1 MARKSQRNN
10 ILAGSFLIGAVVLAV
25 ALSVVLSDVSFS
37 RSASYTI
44 RFPISQGATGLRAG
58 SDVFLGGQPIGKVS
72 RISFFEGESS
82 RTEAIDVRI
91 RVRAGLVFH
100 DDAVAFLDVPLLGSL
115 SSINFQSLGGEDGAA
130 PIDKGG
136 IISGRLAPPAFL
148 AQAGYGTEEQTRV
161 RHIIET
167 IDTVVSDLAALVDRS
182 DPLIV
187 GSLDDARAAVQELR
201 AAAEEVSQSL
211 PDWTSQVDRSLGD
224 VNTFTEHLPV
234 YAREID
240 GGIADA
246 RAGIDETREVIRTLR
261 EATDEA
267 RPRLDAILAD
277 VQSAAAKVDDESIPR
292 LNQALETID
301 QEMAS
306 AGDVVREFGDFARE
320 QFPALRFALANVRLA
335 SEQFKLVMTEVRQQ
349 PWRLLIRPTTK
360 ELKEQLVYDAARA
373 YAEAV
378 SNLRA
383 ASEAMEASLAGGPP
397 AAERATLEDL
407 RARLDEAFTKYQEAE
422 KEMLSRFLE
431 SRP

>member
-10 ILAGSFLIGAVVLAV
+10 VLAGSFLIGAVVLAV
-25 ALSVVLSDVSFS
+25 ALSIVLSDVSFS
-37 RSASYTI
+37 RSASYI
-44 RFPISQGATGLRAG
+44 VRFPIAQGASGLRPG
-58 SDVFLGGQPIGKVS
+58 SDVLLGGQPIGKVS
-72 RISFFEGESS
+72 RITFHRGESA
-82 RTEAIDVRI
+82 RTEAVDVRI

-115 SSINFQSLGGEDGAA
+115 SSINFQSLGGGAGSA
-130 PIDKGG
+130 PVPANDVIA
-136 IISGRLAPPAFL
+136 GRLAPPAFL
-148 AQAGYGTEEQTRV
+148 AQAGYGTEEQARV

-167 IDTVVSDLAALVDRS
+167 IDTVASDLAALVDRS

-187 GSLDDARAAVQELR
+187 GSLDDARSAVRELR
-201 AAAEEVSQSL
+201 AAADEVSRSL
-211 PDWTSQVDRSLGD
+211 SEWTTQVDRSLGD
-224 VNTFTEHLPV
+224 VNAFTEHLPV
-234 YAREID
+234 YAQEID

-246 RAGIDETREVIRTLR
+246 RAGIEETREVIRTLR

-267 RPRLDAILAD
+267 RPRLDEILVDA
-277 VQSAAAKVDDESIPR
+277 QSAARKIDEDSIPR
-292 LNQALETID
+292 LNQALETFD
-301 QEMAS
+301 REVAS
-306 AGDVVREFGDFARE
+306 AGEVIRDVGLFARE
-320 QFPALRFALANVRLA
+320 QFPTLRFALANVRLA
-335 SEQFKLVMTEVRQQ
+335 SEQFKLVMTEVRRQ

-373 YAEAV
+373 YADAV

-397 AAERATLEDL
+397 AAERATLEEL
-407 RARLDEAFTKYQEAE
+407 RARLDDAFAKYQETE